1 MVLCCHS
8 ERVAWVPGRE
18 PLMSSCVDTELS
30 KRLGGPF
37 TTRWQGSGV
46 ELAHL
51 TLNPGDL
58 SCTQTNIYFFL
69 LSFIRSS
76 GFTFLASKTSRLVLK
91 CSFLSDMAN
100 CLQLLFLLPT
110 DSDYILPWVYIFKFH
125 WFKITQYTVPGQ
137 SSMTISVQCLRF
149 CDSHNQDTSGPII
162 LKTTQWSYVL
172 LRKLCILYL

>member
-100 CLQLLFLLPT
+100 CLPLLFLLPT
-110 DSDYILPWVYIFKFH
+110 DSDYWLVSISAQKFWISFLPSWRPTRRIFSNGLTWLLAFLVVWH
-125 WFKITQYTVPGQ
+125 EGE
-137 SSMTISVQCLRF
+137 RG
-149 CDSHNQDTSGPII
+149 SGA
-162 LKTTQWSYVL
+162 
-172 LRKLCILYL
+172 RC